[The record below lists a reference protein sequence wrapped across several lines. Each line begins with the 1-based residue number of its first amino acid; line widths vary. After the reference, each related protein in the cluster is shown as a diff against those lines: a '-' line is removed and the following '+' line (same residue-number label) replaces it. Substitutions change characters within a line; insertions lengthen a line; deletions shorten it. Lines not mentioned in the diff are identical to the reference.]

1 MVKGL
6 FSFIIFCFNHMYQ
19 KKTVFYSLL
28 ISVFLFLNGASSAFG
43 AEFIWNGRS
52 VNDRVED
59 LIDFLLRI
67 AGGLAL
73 FMLIVSGITYAFSS
87 GSPEIGT
94 KAKKIFISALM
105 GLILVILSYSFLAF
119 MDQLLTN

>member
-1 MVKGL
+1 MSFKKGFL
-6 FSFIIFCFNHMYQ
+6 CSVVIF
-19 KKTVFYSLL
+19 VL
-28 ISVFLFLNGASSAFG
+28 LFLNHPSSAHG